1 MKPDM
6 NAEKEAPRKVRR
18 RGCPFCNEGAAPID
32 YKDPGTLKYFISER
46 GKLVPGRVS
55 GVCSKHQRELTTAVK
70 RARVVALLPF
80 TTNY

>member
-6 NAEKEAPRKVRR
+6 NADKDPVRRMRR
-18 RGCPFCNEGAAPID
+18 RGCPFCNDAAMSID

-46 GKLVPGRVS
+46 GKMVPGRVS
-55 GVCSKHQRELTTAVK
+55 GACSKHQRELTTAVK
-70 RARVVALLPF
+70 RARIVALLPF

>member
-1 MKPDM
+1 MKPDL
-6 NAEKEAPRKVRR
+6 NADKEPTRKIRR
-18 RGCPFCNEGAAPID
+18 RGCPFCTEGAAQID

-70 RARVVALLPF
+70 RARIVALLPF